1 MRVSSTDLQSRIIRR
16 EVDVIRRLNLAL
28 FTLIVVGGA
37 RIAAVGSHERIPLWS
52 NGAPGSEARRNEP
65 EEAKDYWVKN
75 VHDPSIEVYLPPP
88 DKATGAGVIVVPGGG
103 HRLLVFKAEG
113 QEPAEFLNG
122 LGVAAFALK
131 HRLAREEGST
141 YTIEHDATADAYRA
155 LRLVRSRAREWHL
168 DPKRIGI
175 MGFSAGGEVVGLVA
189 YGDGN
194 GDGHAADLIDRV
206 NGRPD
211 FTIFIYP
218 GPLAVPSSIPATAP
232 PAFLL
237 AATDDPCCAAPTV
250 KLLQMYRE
258 AGVTAEAHIFAKG
271 GHGFN
276 MGQRSKL
283 TSVHSWPQRLADWLR
298 DSGILG
304 VPQ

>member
-1 MRVSSTDLQSRIIRR
+1 MIRTLKI
-16 EVDVIRRLNLAL
+16 VPA
-28 FTLIVVGGA
+28 LIVFIGLGSA
-37 RIAAVGSHERIPLWS
+37 GFDAVETPKRLSLWP
-52 NGAPGSEARRNEP
+52 NGAPGSEARRKEP
-65 EEAKDYWVKN
+65 EVAKDYWVRN
-75 VHDPSIEVYLPPP
+75 IHDPSIEVFLPPA
-88 DKATGAGVIVVPGGG
+88 DRATGAGVVVVPGGG
-103 HRLLVFKAEG
+103 HRLLVYKAEG
-113 QEPAEFLNG
+113 QEPAEYLNS

-141 YTIEHDATADAYRA
+141 YSIERDARADAYRA
-155 LRLVRSRAREWHL
+155 LRLVRSRAQEWHL
-168 DPKRIGI
+168 DSNRIGI

-194 GDGHAADLIDRV
+194 GDAQAADPVDRV

-218 GPLAVPSSIPATAP
+218 GPLAVPASIPKTAP

-250 KLLQMYRE
+250 KLLQMYRD
-258 AGVTAEAHIFAKG
+258 AGVTAEAHIFQKG

-276 MGQRSKL
+276 MGQRSTL
-283 TSVHSWPQRLADWLR
+283 ASVHAWPQRLADWLK
-298 DSGILG
+298 DSGITA
-304 VPQ
+304 PAP